1 MAGKWDSLLE
11 SFGGIDLTYFCFFG
25 LNKISSTPMRL
36 ALKELTGELLG

>member
-36 ALKELTGELLG
+36 ALKEFTGELLG